1 MAVRSRCRCPTAAE
15 LAVLWMATAGLLL
28 ANISCVRSFGGGIQ
42 PPQRHDNHIS
52 RRDVVVM
59 TTTTTWMGLLMAGGP
74 RSAAAATATSVAT
87 ATDDANLM
95 INTWL
100 RQLENIPVFC
110 IVDKTTGANYML
122 VKQEERMAVGYAFC
136 TYDGASIVLAEAQ
149 KTARE
154 KNYYDVWQDA
164 TITTI
169 PMSIAVRLALKKRIR
184 TTPKEQT
191 LDSIVLMIPGAVG
204 NLLLRMMMRILYMSL
219 SSFVAEVTS
228 SSFVPRRRLL
238 LLQNLETNRTNNST
252 EWPSTIVSK
261 TKVGFRSFTFL
272 NHHHYHPTTTIIMPH
287 HPPPCDSFLAARTC

>member
-1 MAVRSRCRCPTAAE
+1 M
-15 LAVLWMATAGLLL
+15 
-28 ANISCVRSFGGGIQ
+28 
-42 PPQRHDNHIS
+42 
-52 RRDVVVM
+52 
-59 TTTTTWMGLLMAGGP
+59 TTTTWMGLVMAGGP
-74 RSAAAATATSVAT
+74 RSAVAAATST
-87 ATDDANLM
+87 ATDDANMM

-204 NLLLRMMMRILYMSL
+204 TLLTLMMMRILHMSL
-219 SSFVAEVTS
+219 S
-228 SSFVPRRRLL
+228 RHR
-238 LLQNLETNRTNNST
+238 
-252 EWPSTIVSK
+252 
-261 TKVGFRSFTFL
+261 
-272 NHHHYHPTTTIIMPH
+272 
-287 HPPPCDSFLAARTC
+287 

>member
-1 MAVRSRCRCPTAAE
+1 MAVRCRCRCPTAAE
-15 LAVLWMATAGLLL
+15 LAVLWMAAAGLLL
-28 ANISCVRSFGGGIQ
+28 LENILCVRSFGGIQ
-42 PPQRHDNHIS
+42 PPPRHDNIIS
-52 RRDVVVM
+52 RRDAVVM
-59 TTTTTWMGLLMAGGP
+59 TTTTMMGLVMAGP
-74 RSAAAATATSVAT
+74 RSATAAATTSAAT
-87 ATDDANLM
+87 ADKNNVANMM

-122 VKQEERMAVGYAFC
+122 VKQEEGMAVGYAFC

-204 NLLLRMMMRILYMSL
+204 NL
-219 SSFVAEVTS
+219 
-228 SSFVPRRRLL
+228 
-238 LLQNLETNRTNNST
+238 
-252 EWPSTIVSK
+252 
-261 TKVGFRSFTFL
+261 
-272 NHHHYHPTTTIIMPH
+272 
-287 HPPPCDSFLAARTC
+287 CC

>member
-1 MAVRSRCRCPTAAE
+1 VAE
-15 LAVLWMATAGLLL
+15 LAVLWLAAVGLLL
-28 ANISCVRSFGGGIQ
+28 ANISCVRSFGGGMQ
-42 PPQRHDNHIS
+42 PPLQRHNDNNIS
-52 RRDVVVM
+52 RRDAVVM
-59 TTTTTWMGLLMAGGP
+59 TTTTTTWMGLVMAGGP
-74 RSAAAATATSVAT
+74 RSAVAATSTAT
-87 ATDDANLM
+87 TDDANMM

-184 TTPKEQT
+184 TTPKDQT

-204 NLLLRMMMRILYMSL
+204 TYI
-219 SSFVAEVTS
+219 
-228 SSFVPRRRLL
+228 
-238 LLQNLETNRTNNST
+238 
-252 EWPSTIVSK
+252 
-261 TKVGFRSFTFL
+261 
-272 NHHHYHPTTTIIMPH
+272 
-287 HPPPCDSFLAARTC
+287 AAD